1 MFQSQLN
8 NNRQAGLPSP
18 PPSRGKESAFSK
30 RIAKPNP
37 LLHNP
42 QSTLEKAETRRK
54 LFLKKVKEGA
64 EEKRWQSRGG
74 DEEVMRVLWA
84 SEEKERRMRER
95 ILADMSKVEEEVELD
110 LDEEMVEEVVRN
122 EREEVDA
129 LVEGFGSDEEGED
142 WDAVFREMLVQES
155 QQQGIQGQQEDHDMM
170 DMS

>member
-1 MFQSQLN
+1 V
-8 NNRQAGLPSP
+8 
-18 PPSRGKESAFSK
+18 FSK

-37 LLHNP
+37 LLTNK
-42 QSTLEKAETRRK
+42 STEAKAETRRK

-64 EEKRWQSRGG
+64 EEKRWQARGG

-95 ILADMSKVEEEVELD
+95 ILAESSGGGIEEDADVEVEVD
-110 LDEEMVEEVVRN
+110 LDEEMVEEVARN
-122 EREEVDA
+122 EKEEVDV
-129 LVEGFGSDEEGED
+129 LVEGYGRDEED

-155 QQQGIQGQQEDHDMM
+155 QQQLAQVQHEDHDMM